1 MPMWYT
7 KLIYIVLLFIG
18 LLFSILYDG
27 IFSIL
32 LFIMLLLLP
41 ITQFC
46 LVHHVRRQI
55 SVSLQVKQSEIG
67 RENPQSLYCT
77 LQNKS
82 RLPLNYCRTT
92 LELHNETA
100 GETEQLELQLP
111 LQGKFS
117 ATVSFQFSS
126 QHCGKLHIRVKNCR
140 VMDYLHL
147 FSCLVRNHTT
157 TDCVVIPSEQAD
169 GLTMQAATRT
179 EQEESVI
186 YDPNRP
192 GDDNTELFGI
202 REFQNTDNPKRIHWK
217 RSSREENLFVKEYSR
232 PIEKQFCILLDR
244 SQPNGQLVTGAQI
257 DAQMECAHALSC
269 ILLRQQVPLVLAWNT
284 EETLQVQSI
293 STMAQLQQ
301 CMIQILEEPP
311 LPEPVSAL
319 QQLQES
325 GFPVPYAML
334 FHIAHMEQLPE
345 TVASRCAGKQF
356 HLLTGSQVQK
366 QETVLPI
373 SMETLPAVLTTVC
386 NA

>member
-1 MPMWYT
+1 MWYT
-7 KLIYIVLLFIG
+7 KLIYAVLIVIG

-27 IFSIL
+27 IFSML
-32 LFIMLLLLP
+32 LFSILLLLP
-41 ITQFC
+41 LTQFC
-46 LVHHVRRQI
+46 LVHHVRRRL
-55 SVSLQVKQSEIG
+55 SVTLQVKQTEIG
-67 RENPQSLYCT
+67 RGSPQQLYCT

-82 RLPLNYCRTT
+82 RLPLNYCHTI
-92 LELHNETA
+92 LELKNETA
-100 GETEQLELQLP
+100 GEAEQLELQLP
-111 LQGKFS
+111 LQGNFS

-126 QHCGKLHIRVKNCR
+126 LHCGKLHIRVKSCR

-147 FSCLVRNHTT
+147 FSCLVRRHTAV
-157 TDCVVIPSEQAD
+157 DCVVIPSERAD
-169 GLTMQAATRT
+169 GLQMQAANRS

-232 PIEKQFCILLDR
+232 PMEKQYCILIDR
-244 SQPNGQLVTGAQI
+244 SQPEGQLVTSAQV

-284 EETLQVQSI
+284 EQALQVKPI
-293 STMAQLQQ
+293 STSAQLQQ
-301 CMIQILEEPP
+301 CMTQILEEP
-311 LPEPVSAL
+311 LQKPVSAL

-325 GFPVPYAML
+325 GFSVPYAML
-334 FHIAHMEQLPE
+334 FHIAHAVSLPDAA
-345 TVASRCAGKQF
+345 ASLCCAGRQF
-356 HLLTGSQVQK
+356 HLLTNPQVQK

-373 SMETLPAVLTTVC
+373 SIETLPAVLTAIC

>member
-27 IFSIL
+27 IFSML
-32 LFIMLLLLP
+32 LFLILLLLP
-41 ITQFC
+41 VTQFC
-46 LVHHVRRQI
+46 LVHYIRRKI
-55 SVSLQVKQSEIG
+55 SVTLQVKQTEIG
-67 RENPQSLYCT
+67 RGNAQPLYCT

-82 RLPLNYCRTT
+82 RLPLNYCHTT
-92 LELHNETA
+92 LVLHNETA
-100 GETEQLELQLP
+100 GEAEQLELQLP

-126 QHCGKLHIRVKNCR
+126 QHCGNLQIRVKSCR
-140 VMDYLHL
+140 IMDYLHL

-157 TDCVVIPSEQAD
+157 ANCVVVPAEQAD
-169 GLTMQAATRT
+169 GFTMQTANRT

-192 GDDNTELFGI
+192 GDDNTELFSI

-232 PIEKQFCILLDR
+232 PMEKQFCILLDR
-244 SQPNGQLVTGAQI
+244 SQPNKQPVTGSQI

-284 EETLQVQSI
+284 KETLQIQLI

-311 LPEPVSAL
+311 LSEPVSAL

-325 GFPVPYAML
+325 DLPIPYAML
-334 FHIAHMEQLPE
+334 FHIAHMEHLPE
-345 TVASRCAGKQF
+345 TADSRCASKQL
-356 HLLTGSQVQK
+356 HLLTNLQVQK
-366 QETVLPI
+366 QDTVLPI
-373 SMETLPAVLTTVC
+373 SMETLPAVLTAIC